1 MPNKL
6 LITVERA
13 RASEIGQIFDNHESL
28 FKNNEDR
35 DFLTILLFMIYEH
48 QKGDQSFW
56 HPYFDAIDP
65 GTMTCYWP
73 EHLLKE
79 LDDSDLIEELNEYKE
94 KVEADW
100 GVVNKL
106 LKIYS
111 PQHFNLEKC
120 TKELYIRCTC
130 FIATRCFGWG
140 LPTTIVAPIAD
151 SFNHNSHSSAQV
163 DILNKRLH
171 LMQNKIYAY
180 SYNFEAESQDEKDIY
195 DFETSKLKYNVK
207 RLFKEDTVSDPQ

>member
-1 MPNKL
+1 
-6 LITVERA
+6 
-13 RASEIGQIFDNHESL
+13 
-28 FKNNEDR
+28 
-35 DFLTILLFMIYEH
+35 
-48 QKGDQSFW
+48 
-56 HPYFDAIDP
+56 
-65 GTMTCYWP
+65 MTCYWP
-73 EHLLKE
+73 ENILKE
-79 LDDSDLIEELNEYKE
+79 LDDSDLIEELKEYKE

-120 TKELYIRCTC
+120 TYELYIRCTC

-151 SFNHNSHSSAQV
+151 SFNHSSHSSAQV

-207 RLFKEDTVSDPQ
+207 RLFKEDAISDQQ